1 MRTSIVIDDEIMRTA
16 MEISGIRTKKGL
28 VEQAVREFVANR
40 KGKTVTPPAHDFD
53 RAKAEQTVKR
63 LLALREGVT
72 LGDDL
77 SIKELVNEGRR

>member
-40 KGKTVTPPAHDFD
+40 KGKTVPPAHDFD